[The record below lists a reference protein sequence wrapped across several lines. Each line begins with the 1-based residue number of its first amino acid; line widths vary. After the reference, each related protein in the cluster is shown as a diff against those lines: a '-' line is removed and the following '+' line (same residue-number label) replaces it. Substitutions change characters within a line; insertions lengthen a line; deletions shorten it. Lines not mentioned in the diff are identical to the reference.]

1 MNNPW
6 HFPRPAVAD
15 AFLAVFNARAANTIS
30 LFAPRRCGK
39 TEFLRYDLAALA
51 ETNRYRVV
59 YVSFWKLPLSPAAA
73 LLHELHGALSR
84 RALLE
89 RVSDFWSTPVNKL
102 KISGE
107 LAGAKGEIELDLTDH
122 SAAAQAELYS
132 VLDLLLAKLTRAR
145 PLLLLLDEVQELAL
159 RKHEDFFKFL
169 RTQLDTHKERLFTVM
184 TGSSMAGLARLFG
197 PRSAPFYRFGI
208 EKSLPDFDEHFVD
221 HMVGAFHHAT
231 GRDLPRASALKVFEA
246 MQRRPAFRE
255 LLASL
260 TAHPE
265 WTLADAYTDYRRRL
279 AADSGYVRTWNE
291 LSALDRAVLGLIS
304 DGETSPYA
312 QPVLKRLGAII
323 GQDAPSAHQVQT
335 SLRKLATKMLVVR
348 DEETK
353 AYVMDDDQLAGWV
366 RAIE

>member
-107 LAGAKGEIELDLTDH
+107 LAGAKGEIELDLT
-122 SAAAQAELYS
+122 
-132 VLDLLLAKLTRAR
+132 
-145 PLLLLLDEVQELAL
+145 
-159 RKHEDFFKFL
+159 
-169 RTQLDTHKERLFTVM
+169 
-184 TGSSMAGLARLFG
+184 
-197 PRSAPFYRFGI
+197 
-208 EKSLPDFDEHFVD
+208 
-221 HMVGAFHHAT
+221 
-231 GRDLPRASALKVFEA
+231 
-246 MQRRPAFRE
+246 
-255 LLASL
+255 
-260 TAHPE
+260 
-265 WTLADAYTDYRRRL
+265 
-279 AADSGYVRTWNE
+279 
-291 LSALDRAVLGLIS
+291 
-304 DGETSPYA
+304 
-312 QPVLKRLGAII
+312 
-323 GQDAPSAHQVQT
+323 
-335 SLRKLATKMLVVR
+335 
-348 DEETK
+348 
-353 AYVMDDDQLAGWV
+353 
-366 RAIE
+366 